1 MKFATWIENPAV
13 LLLDKDLQVF
23 DTLCLNNNLN
33 LDTLSKFFDCS
44 KVKADKI
51 QKTLIENKLIFNIN
65 NNYVPDN
72 LLYNMLS
79 MPTRYYPYFVDNELS
94 LSVKNYAFLRLIA
107 ILQHQDKRV
116 HLSFLQ
122 YDSELI
128 SLIQTE
134 FNNFNNAFDN
144 LFRFC
149 CVGKKYKIKFNEY
162 LRTFKYNGSEYSYE
176 FSLNYYLNVAFQIIY
191 DCLVVRVLN
200 NHGFDLKPPIFVIQ
214 GEITQI
220 KKGET
225 INKIMNYLKSFLDNQ
240 NKIYN
245 SNSKI
250 FIKTKNWK
258 LIEI

>member
-23 DTLCLNNNLN
+23 DTLCLNSNLN
-33 LDTLSKFFDCS
+33 LDTISKFFNCS
-44 KVKADKI
+44 RVKAEKI

-72 LLYNMLS
+72 SLYNILS
-79 MPTRYYPYFVDNELS
+79 MPIRYHSYFVDNELS
-94 LSVKNYAFLRLIA
+94 MSVKNYAFLRISA
-107 ILQHQDKRV
+107 ILNHQDKRV
-116 HLSFLQ
+116 HRSFLQ

-149 CVGKKYKIKFNEY
+149 CMGKKYKIMFNEY
-162 LRTFKYNGSEYSYE
+162 LMTFKYNGSEYVYE
-176 FSLNYYLNVAFQIIY
+176 FSLNYFLNVAFQIIY

-214 GEITQI
+214 GTTQKV

-240 NKIYN
+240 NKNSN

-250 FIKTKNWK
+250 FIKTKDWK